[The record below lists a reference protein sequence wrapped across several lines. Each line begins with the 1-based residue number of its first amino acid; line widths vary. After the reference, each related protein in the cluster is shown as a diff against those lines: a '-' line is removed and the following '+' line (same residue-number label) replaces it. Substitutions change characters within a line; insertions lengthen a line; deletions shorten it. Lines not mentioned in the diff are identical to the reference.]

1 MQCERASIVFQ
12 RVSLKLMDMVRVEGS
27 VWTMVV
33 KKISEEDNRRRGI
46 FAVSTILRS
55 LENL

>member
-1 MQCERASIVFQ
+1 MEMQCERASIVFQ

-33 KKISEEDNRRRGI
+33 EKISEEDD
-46 FAVSTILRS
+46 
-55 LENL
+55 